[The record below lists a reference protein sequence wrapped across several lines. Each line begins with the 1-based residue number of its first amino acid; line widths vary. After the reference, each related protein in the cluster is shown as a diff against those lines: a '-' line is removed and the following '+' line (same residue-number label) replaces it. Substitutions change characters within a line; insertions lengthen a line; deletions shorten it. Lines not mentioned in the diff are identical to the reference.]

1 MRVQAALSLAK
12 DILELPAQSERLL
25 YLQLKIHLSVL
36 TSRERGG
43 EERIKSTF
51 KHEKTCSRS
60 NGRVCGW
67 LSDAMGVEVF
77 RIQISADIHHLEDT
91 TRRSTGRLPHTVH
104 TGGAHSQAARGAGT
118 VPRGGQ
124 ELREV
129 SKRKQSDPAGAP
141 GVPLQKQAGFR
152 SFVLIAG
159 NKQRDQC
166 HLQGASV

>member
-51 KHEKTCSRS
+51 KQEKTRSRS

-77 RIQISADIHHLEDT
+77 RTQIPADIHHLEDT
-91 TRRSTGRLPHTVH
+91 ARGSTGRLPHAMH
-104 TGGAHSQAARGAGT
+104 AGGAHSQAARGA
-118 VPRGGQ
+118 
-124 ELREV
+124 
-129 SKRKQSDPAGAP
+129 S
-141 GVPLQKQAGFR
+141 
-152 SFVLIAG
+152 
-159 NKQRDQC
+159 N
-166 HLQGASV
+166 